1 MPLIPLNI
9 TMLLNHSQ
17 LSKDDSSSPCTEP
30 PSISQCLRDCHPDR
44 PIVRGCV
51 PAYAVQS
58 RHNYPSQPEAGT
70 SLPDLSTDLST
81 SGFSQSS
88 LLPQPIFCL
97 QAYFFPLI
105 PDPTHWQ
112 PFMRLKDEENLLLW
126 TCFSTALSGEALSLF
141 RFWADP
147 LSHSQLSTHFFYL
160 WSCKFRKEIIWKS
173 HLKRAQE
180 SAWLC
185 PHQHE
190 QTWHHSFQ
198 QEHIVMQTPNAS
210 ENPILKLCR
219 AQHTTRRVLFA
230 ATAVSL
236 YPFPSFFF
244 LSSTKQPLPARS
256 HGILSTLP
264 KRNKTPSHFLW
275 HSV

>member
-1 MPLIPLNI
+1 M
-9 TMLLNHSQ
+9 
-17 LSKDDSSSPCTEP
+17 
-30 PSISQCLRDCHPDR
+30 
-44 PIVRGCV
+44 
-51 PAYAVQS
+51 
-58 RHNYPSQPEAGT
+58 GT
-70 SLPDLSTDLST
+70 SLPDLPTDLST

-97 QAYFFPLI
+97 QAYFFSPWFQILLT
-105 PDPTHWQ
+105 DS
-112 PFMRLKDEENLLLW
+112 LLW
-126 TCFSTALSGEALSLF
+126 DLRIKRIYYFELVSALHSGEALSPF

-160 WSCKFRKEIIWKS
+160 WSHKFRNESIWKS

-185 PHQHE
+185 SHQHE

-198 QEHIVMQTPNAS
+198 QEHIVTQTRNAS
-210 ENPILKLCR
+210 GNPILKLCR
-219 AQHTTRRVLFA
+219 ARHTTRRALFA

-244 LSSTKQPLPARS
+244 LSSTKQPLPACS

-275 HSV
+275 HSI